1 MPLREDLLTPIAG
14 ENPSGKDLR
23 YDPLY
28 DKIKDARREDD
39 NLAQGEWQRERK
51 TADWPLVTQ
60 LAQDA
65 IATRGK
71 DLQIAAW
78 LTEAMLKQDGFG
90 GFRES
95 LTLCCGLLENF
106 WDTLYPALEDGDMEM
121 RAAPIDWIGSK
132 LGTALKGVPL
142 CRDGY
147 GYWQYKESRGVGYE
161 ELAKSDHQK
170 DARERALSE
179 GKLAP
184 EVFDKS
190 FGETPKAFY
199 AKAEKE
205 LDGCL
210 AEVTALDAICEEKF
224 TGEAPALGHLK
235 TAIQEVRGTVHGLL
249 QKKREAEPDPVA
261 EMKAAPAGLQSDA
274 QKDAQSDESPSG
286 GWVPSYSAGFML
298 STQAAVEPPGRAEA
312 IANVVAAAAFLRK
325 REPASP
331 APYLM
336 LRGLRWG
343 ELRAASDPM
352 ALEAPP
358 TEIRQHIK
366 GLAMQGKWLDL
377 LEAAEN
383 VMGLPCSRAWLDLQ
397 RFVVEACV
405 ALGEDY
411 YAIAVAIRSELRTL
425 LRDLPALLETTLSDD
440 TPAANAETQTWLR
453 ELMEE
458 PSNSPP
464 LPEPIDTPLFD
475 LPQVPGWQKKFVDS
489 HALAVN
495 ALRAGQQ
502 QKAIDILSR
511 ELDRQRTGRGRFQ
524 RKLQLA
530 QICISAGK
538 PNIAQPLLDDIAAVI
553 ETHKLEEWE
562 DREVVAGALALL
574 IRASKTIQED
584 DAAKSA
590 LFKRVCRLDPVKA
603 MEIA

>member
-1 MPLREDLLTPIAG
+1 MPLREDLLNPIPG

-23 YDPLY
+23 YDPVY
-28 DKIKDARREDD
+28 DKIKEARREDD
-39 NLAQGEWQRERK
+39 NLAQGDWQRERK
-51 TADWPLVTQ
+51 IADWPLVVQ

-78 LTEAMLKQDGFG
+78 LTEAILKRDGFG
-90 GFRES
+90 GFREG
-95 LTLCCGLLENF
+95 LTLCRGLLEKF

-132 LGTALKGVPL
+132 LGTPLKNVPL
-142 CRDGY
+142 CKDGY
-147 GYWQYKESRGVGYE
+147 GYWQYKDSRLVGYE
-161 ELAKSDHQK
+161 EMAKSDNQK
-170 DARERALSE
+170 STREQALNE

-184 EVFDKS
+184 EAFDKS

-210 AEVTALDAICEEKF
+210 AELTALDAVCEEKF

-235 TAIQEVRGTVHGLL
+235 TAIEEARGTVHGLL

-261 EMKAAPAGLQSDA
+261 EIKAAPAGVPG
-274 QKDAQSDESPSG
+274 DESPSG
-286 GWVPSYSAGFML
+286 DGVPSYPPGAGFML
-298 STQAAVEPPGRAEA
+298 GTQAAVEPPGRAEA

-352 ALEAPP
+352 TLEAPP
-358 TEIRQHIK
+358 TEIRRHVK

-411 YAIAVAIRSELRTL
+411 YAIAVAIRSELRAL
-425 LRDLPALLETTLSDD
+425 LRDLPALLQATLSDD

-453 ELMEE
+453 ELIEE

-464 LPEPIDTPLFD
+464 LPEPIDTPLLD
-475 LPQVPGWQKKFVDS
+475 LPRVPGWQKKFVDS

-538 PNIAQPLLDDIAAVI
+538 PNIAQPLLDDIAAAI

-562 DREVVAGALALL
+562 DRETVAGALALL
-574 IRASKTIQED
+574 IRASTAIQED
-584 DAAKSA
+584 DTAKSA